1 MQLFLGVDTS
11 NYTTSLCLVK
21 DGKVIASIRRLLDV
35 KPGSSGLRQS
45 DAVFLHTKALPC
57 LSKELFES
65 VKDYSSSDLTAVGVS
80 SKPRDAK
87 DSYMPCFLAGVSY
100 ASAISHALSIPLYTF
115 SHQAGHIKA
124 ALYTCDFEPGLNEK
138 FISFHISGGT
148 TEALLTTKTSV
159 SYECEIVGGTN
170 DASAGQMIDRA
181 GVALN
186 LQFPCGK
193 ALDYI
198 SKNSTK
204 KLPLCVSSNG
214 TYFSM
219 SGLENKVQKYLDD
232 GENPSDIA
240 LFLFESIAKSL
251 EKCLV
256 SLRDKYGNLPVV
268 FAGGVM
274 SNTIIRN
281 RLSKLDNVYF
291 ATPEYSTD
299 NACGTALLT
308 YDNYNIGVNI

>member
-11 NYTTSLCLVK
+11 NYTTSLCLVQN
-21 DGKVIASIRRLLDV
+21 GKVIANIRRLLDV
-35 KPGSSGLRQS
+35 KPGTSGLKQS
-45 DAVFLHTKALPC
+45 DAVFLHTKALPS

-65 VKDYSSSDLTAVGVS
+65 VKNYKPENLTAVGVS
-80 SKPRDAK
+80 VKPRDAK
-87 DSYMPCFLAGVSY
+87 DSYMPCFLSGLSY
-100 ASAISHALSIPLYTF
+100 ASAISDALKIPLYTF
-115 SHQAGHIKA
+115 SHQAGHIRA
-124 ALYTCDFEPGLNEK
+124 ALSSCDFEPGLNEK

-181 GVALN
+181 GVAFN

-193 ALDYI
+193 ALDEL
-198 SKNSTK
+198 SKQSTK
-204 KLPLCVSSNG
+204 TLPLCVTTKG

-219 SGLENKVQKYLDD
+219 SGLENKVKKYLSD
-232 GENPSDIA
+232 GEKASDIA

-251 EKCLV
+251 EKSLV
-256 SLRDKYGNLPVV
+256 ALREKYGNLPAV

-274 SNTIIRN
+274 SNTIIRR
-281 RLSKLDNVYF
+281 RLSKLESVYF
-291 ATPEYSTD
+291 ASPEYSTD

-308 YDNYNIGVNI
+308 YDNYSIGVNK